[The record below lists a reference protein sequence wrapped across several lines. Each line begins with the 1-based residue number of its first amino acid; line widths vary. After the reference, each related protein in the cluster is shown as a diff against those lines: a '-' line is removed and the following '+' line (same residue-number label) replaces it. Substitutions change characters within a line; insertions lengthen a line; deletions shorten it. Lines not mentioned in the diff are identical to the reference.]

1 MTQIEFIDVCSRHT
15 VNHNQVME
23 DLLLSGNKHPQD
35 LTVDEL
41 NEFMWETY

>member
-15 VNHNQVME
+15 VNHNQVLE
-23 DLLLSGNKHPQD
+23 DLLLSGNKQPPD

-41 NEFMWETY
+41 NEFMCETY